1 MAGNHDCSNLL
12 FQLDGLAYHI
22 AGEEHGDAMAR
33 LLAAS
38 FMHEPMSRALGLTMM
53 ELHEFVSR
61 FIPECTANRLSVVA
75 VSERSPDELAGVF
88 INRDFKAPL
97 PPRRTG

>member
-22 AGEEHGDAMAR
+22 AGEEHGNAMAR

-38 FMHEPMSRALGLTMM
+38 FMHA
-53 ELHEFVSR
+53 
-61 FIPECTANRLSVVA
+61 CTN
-75 VSERSPDELAGVF
+75 P
-88 INRDFKAPL
+88 
-97 PPRRTG
+97 